1 MVAIKT
7 AVSQLEQGN
16 FDQIIITRSLVNV
29 GKEIGSLPGSLAE
42 RSEPYFAHVHEYL
55 KMFLDRKYEKYLKS
69 LDYGNKNIGN
79 EITRFWLD
87 ESLKITTYEQIKFLK
102 RLYTNDL
109 PFKIEDMNTLKEIMI
124 DEKNE
129 DYIIRAKTGWEGKYG
144 WYVGYIE
151 TKDDVWF
158 FATNIDTKSKDDL
171 AKRKEITLEALKIKG
186 IIK

>member
-1 MVAIKT
+1 M
-7 AVSQLEQGN
+7 
-16 FDQIIITRSLVNV
+16 
-29 GKEIGSLPGSLAE
+29 
-42 RSEPYFAHVHEYL
+42 
-55 KMFLDRKYEKYLKS
+55 
-69 LDYGNKNIGN
+69 DYGNKKIGD

-87 ESLKITTYEQIKFLK
+87 ESLEITTFEQIKFLK

-109 PFKIEDMNTLKEIMI
+109 PFKIEDINTLKEIMI

-129 DYIIRAKTGWEGKYG
+129 DFIIRAKTGWEGKYG
-144 WYVGYIE
+144 WYVGFVE
-151 TKDDVWF
+151 TKNDVWF